1 MDPTTF
7 DNLQE
12 IRRRHPIEFGKIC
25 QILLAI
31 ACVRVGFR
39 RVVERCVQG
48 VDIDAGE
55 HATFPNLSIEVK
67 TTLSGKIHIG
77 QKDIEGLA
85 GRAKAIRDRT
95 AEDYRRTD
103 QGS

>member
-1 MDPTTF
+1 MDPATF

-55 HATFPNLSIEVK
+55 HATFPNLAIEVK
-67 TTLSGKIHIG
+67 TTLSGKGITGLRAEESSRYEELAFCDALGVIKV
-77 QKDIEGLA
+77 QK
-85 GRAKAIRDRT
+85 T
-95 AEDYRRTD
+95 C
-103 QGS
+103 